1 MLLAVATVAIAA
13 TCTAA
18 CKKDDV
24 EELPTTAS
32 TAAPAVGDAQAPR
45 DHLADGE
52 LLESTTR
59 VFGLALPR
67 GVTIDS
73 NLPPQ
78 VIASGEPKA
87 ADVANYLRSRV
98 AMGSVKVGAAS
109 TMFDHVQAPTNP
121 GHELSIRVAPRPN
134 GTGVMMTIRDV
145 TPPVIDP
152 SLTEEQRWRQV
163 GILPGGKIADPSHLH

>member
-1 MLLAVATVAIAA
+1 VLSVATVAIVA
-13 TCTAA
+13 TCATA

-24 EELPTTAS
+24 DELQTPTGA
-32 TAAPAVGDAQAPR
+32 TAAVAGDAQAPR

-52 LLESTTR
+52 LLESATR
-59 VFGLALPR
+59 VFGLALPQ
-67 GVTIDS
+67 GVTIES
-73 NLPPQ
+73 NMPPQ
-78 VIASGEPKA
+78 VVASGEPKA

-109 TMFDHVQAPTNP
+109 TMFVGVQVPSNP
-121 GHELSIRVAPRPN
+121 GHELSIRVEPRAN
-134 GTGVMMTIRDV
+134 GKGVLMTIRDI
-145 TPPVIDP
+145 TPPSIDP